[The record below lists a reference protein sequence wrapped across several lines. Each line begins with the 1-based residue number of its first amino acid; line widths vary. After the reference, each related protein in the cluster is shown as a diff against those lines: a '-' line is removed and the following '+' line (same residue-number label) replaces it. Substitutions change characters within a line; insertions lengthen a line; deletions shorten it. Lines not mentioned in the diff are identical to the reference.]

1 MNNEETVTFP
11 LTKEESL
18 GCANLALAQAWLCNF
33 DELRHTNYFKFSLK
47 QKMKAAADEL
57 EKETI
62 KWNDMLFQNAE
73 EDYNK
78 VVESIEYLTHLM
90 AKRNPEELAVA
101 VHFLKDYFKSKEN
114 ESK

>member
-1 MNNEETVTFP
+1 MSNQPDIVTFP
-11 LTKEESL
+11 LTREENL
-18 GCANLALAQAWLCNF
+18 VCANLALAQAWLCNH
-33 DELRHTNYFKFSLK
+33 DELQHTNYYRFSLK

-78 VVESIEYLTHLM
+78 VVESIEYLTNLM

-101 VHFLKDYFKSKEN
+101 VYFLKDYFKSKETN
-114 ESK
+114 